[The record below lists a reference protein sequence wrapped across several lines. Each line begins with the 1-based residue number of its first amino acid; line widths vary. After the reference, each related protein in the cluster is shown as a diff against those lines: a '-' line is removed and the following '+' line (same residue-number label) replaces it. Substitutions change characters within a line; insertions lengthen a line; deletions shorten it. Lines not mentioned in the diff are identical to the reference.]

1 MTYWNH
7 IVILEEVDVCVFMLL
22 DMCVFFKECVYVSVT
37 PQRHPNYHTEKI
49 YREEVRCVC
58 VHEGALARQEE

>member
-7 IVILEEVDVCVFMLL
+7 IVIL

-49 YREEVRCVC
+49 YREEARCVC
-58 VHEGALARQEE
+58 ERSRDRESEELLQVCRLRVT

>member
-7 IVILEEVDVCVFMLL
+7 IVILEEVDFCAFMLL

-37 PQRHPNYHTEKI
+37 PQRHPNYHT
-49 YREEVRCVC
+49 
-58 VHEGALARQEE
+58 